1 MRKIKNPGKLTK
13 YLLPAAIVMCII
25 GAVTG
30 EADDVFMKAVNI
42 CMECIGLG

>member
-1 MRKIKNPGKLTK
+1 MRKFLHSDKLK
-13 YLLPAAIVMCII
+13 VLLLAGAVAMCIF

-30 EADDVFMKAVNI
+30 EADVVFRKAVNI

>member
-1 MRKIKNPGKLTK
+1 MTKKDYSGKLT
-13 YLLPAAIVMCII
+13 LLLLACAVAMCVF

-30 EADDVFMKAVNI
+30 EADVVFRKAVNI

>member
-1 MRKIKNPGKLTK
+1 MRKILYSDKLK
-13 YLLPAAIVMCII
+13 VLLLAGAVAVCIF

-30 EADDVFMKAVNI
+30 EAELVFRKAVNI